1 MGSTYLPDRG
11 HSVPLLVSSLPPSS
25 SPFVEKEKKT
35 GAFYLS
41 SPIFCVLS
49 SLSCFSPLYQLSF
62 AVKRKGLTEVR
73 GRHQFFLDDGG

>member
-11 HSVPLLVSSLPPSS
+11 HSVPFLVSSFPLS
-25 SPFVEKEKKT
+25 SPPFVEKKT

-49 SLSCFSPLYQLSF
+49 FLSCFSPLYQLSF
-62 AVKRKGLTEVR
+62 AVKGKGLTEVR
-73 GRHQFFLDDGG
+73 GRYQLFLDDGG